1 MNIPESTLNEWLD
14 ALKDS
19 ADSLYRDSRLNAGIT
34 KVEMSSEATGI
45 EEAVGYI
52 VKKLGE
58 LKNDRIHP
66 AFHRR
71 L

>member
-1 MNIPESTLNEWLD
+1 MNIPEATINEWLE

-19 ADSLYRDSRLNAGIT
+19 ADCLYRDSRLNTGIV
-34 KVEMSSEATGI
+34 KAEMLNEAVGI

-58 LKNDRIHP
+58 LKK
-66 AFHRR
+66 
-71 L
+71 

>member
-1 MNIPESTLNEWLD
+1 MNIPEATLNAWLE

-19 ADSLYRDSRLNAGIT
+19 ADCRYRDSRLNTGIT
-34 KVEMSSEATGI
+34 KVEMSSEAVGI

-58 LKNDRIHP
+58 LKK
-66 AFHRR
+66 
-71 L
+71 

>member
-1 MNIPESTLNEWLD
+1 MNVPESTLNAWLE

-19 ADSLYRDSRLNAGIT
+19 ADCLYRDSRLNTGLT
-34 KVEMSSEATGI
+34 KVEMSSEAVGI

-58 LKNDRIHP
+58 LKNVNTNQ
-66 AFHRR
+66 
-71 L
+71 